1 MDRNLGAESA
11 TATDGAKTRG
21 LYYQFG
27 RKDPFV
33 GSTEIYDINGTSKS
47 TGATIATGKV
57 TFAKAVQTPATF
69 YTYGSGNY
77 DWASPNNY
85 TSKNWNDISE
95 SDGKTFFDPCPEGW
109 RLPTKAEYSNFST
122 TTFTWDATNSGRTYN
137 GNWFP
142 AAGFRDSYYG
152 SLLDVGSYGFSWSS
166 SPSTG
171 IHGYGLYFIS
181 GSVNPSN
188 HNYRAY
194 GFNVRCV
201 QE

>member
-11 TATDGAKTRG
+11 TATDGAKTCG

-69 YTYGSGNY
+69 YTYGSGKN

-142 AAGFRDSYYG
+142 AAGYRNSDDG
-152 SLLDVGSYGFSWSS
+152 SMSNVGSDGSYWSA
-166 SPSTG
+166 SPYSEYD
-171 IHGYGLYFIS
+171 GYGLFFRS
-181 GSVNPSN
+181 GGVYPAG
-188 HNYRAY
+188 YDDRAY
-194 GFNVRCV
+194 GFSVRCV

>member
-33 GSTEIYDINGTSKS
+33 GSTEIYGINGTSKS

-69 YTYGSGNY
+69 YTYGSGNN

-142 AAGFRDSYYG
+142 AAGCRHSGDG
-152 SLLDVGSYGFSWSS
+152 SMSNVGSNGIYWSASPNSENYGCYLHF
-166 SPSTG
+166 
-171 IHGYGLYFIS
+171 YS
-181 GSVNPSN
+181 GSVNPASN
-188 HNYRAY
+188 YYRAY
-194 GFNVRCV
+194 GFSVRCV

>member
-33 GSTEIYDINGTSKS
+33 GSTEIYGINGTSKS

-69 YTYGSGNY
+69 YTYGSGNN

-142 AAGFRDSYYG
+142 AAGYRYSVDGSMSYVGSGGYYWSASPGSEYYG
-152 SLLDVGSYGFSWSS
+152 YYLSFR
-166 SPSTG
+166 
-171 IHGYGLYFIS
+171 S
-181 GSVNPSN
+181 GSVNPANGSD
-188 HNYRAY
+188 RAS
-194 GFNVRCV
+194 GFSVRCV

>member
-1 MDRNLGAESA
+1 MWLTDEPQLVAGFMDRNLGAESA
-11 TATDGAKTRG
+11 TATDGAKARG

-69 YTYGSGNY
+69 YTYGSGYN

-95 SDGKTFFDPCPEGW
+95 SDGKLSLTLAQRDGDCQP
-109 RLPTKAEYSNFST
+109 RQNI
-122 TTFTWDATNSGRTYN
+122 ATSQPRHSLGMQQILVVPIT
-137 GNWFP
+137 
-142 AAGFRDSYYG
+142 AIG
-152 SLLDVGSYGFSWSS
+152 SLLLVIA
-166 SPSTG
+166 TATT
-171 IHGYGLYFIS
+171 
-181 GSVNPSN
+181 V
-188 HNYRAY
+188 A
-194 GFNVRCV
+194 
-201 QE
+201 